1 MKTTTTNILVP
12 PNCFSLELSD
22 EARIPNRPRLDKMSG
37 LPFSSLNR
45 PTSAHDYRRD
55 KRPFSSHPLAAQWH
69 DVENRVRS
77 ALQPYRCLSLA
88 NPRTSTTRSRS
99 DGGQKRARRQTA
111 GHAIVVF
118 LETLPRSSDPSLSF
132 GMQLGVET
140 MPKAPNRPP
149 SAPGFRFSHWPLRV
163 AS

>member
-1 MKTTTTNILVP
+1 VRHASPTDQDLTKCQVCRSRHSIDQHLPMITAVTNDPFPLILSLLSGTT
-12 PNCFSLELSD
+12 S
-22 EARIPNRPRLDKMSG
+22 RIEFA
-37 LPFSSLNR
+37 LPYS
-45 PTSAHDYRRD
+45 PIVVSA
-55 KRPFSSHPLAAQWH
+55 
-69 DVENRVRS
+69 
-77 ALQPYRCLSLA
+77 LA

-149 SAPGFRFSHWPLRV
+149 SVPNFRFSHWPLRV